1 MSTVSVVMM
10 TVPDEP
16 VAVSIVGTVV
26 EERLAACGNLLPKI
40 RSIYRWQGEICDDT
54 EVLVMLKT
62 AQSRFTEL
70 KKRLIELH
78 PYECPEVIQIEVQ
91 DGSTDY
97 LSWVVNQTT

>member
-16 VAVSIVGTVV
+16 VAASIVGTVV
-26 EERLAACGNLLPKI
+26 EEKLAACGNLLPKI
-40 RSIYRWQGEICDDT
+40 RSIYRWQGEICDDS
-54 EVLVMLKT
+54 EVLVLLKT
-62 AQSRFTEL
+62 AASRFTEL

-78 PYECPEVIQIEVQ
+78 PYDCPEVIQIEVQ

-97 LSWVVNQTT
+97 LSWVVNETA

>member
-1 MSTVSVVMM
+1 MSTVSVVLM

-62 AQSRFTEL
+62 AESRFTEL

>member
-62 AQSRFTEL
+62 AESRFTEL

>member
-62 AQSRFTEL
+62 AESRFTKL